1 MAVIVLTQ
9 CDKEV
14 IIVKSIRIIE
24 SNGIY
29 SEKARIESQDGEIIG
44 TYEKKEMYKT
54 INREIFNLI
63 CESAY
68 YGYDI
73 GYSVSDSEVRIQKDI
88 DLKERA
94 RQSDLVRILST
105 DYTKL

>member
-24 SNGIY
+24 SNSIY

-73 GYSVSDSEVRIQKDI
+73 GYCVTDAEKRIEENIKQEERKRQL
-88 DLKERA
+88 DLN
-94 RQSDLVRILST
+94 RILGN
-105 DYTKL
+105 DYNK